1 VEKGDFAPRAGI
13 EYVQQ
18 EHYQHDREVDSGI
31 QMPTS
36 TPCPPR
42 SRLHRDDA
50 FDSRHTRVG
59 EVWGWMQAEGIWGAA
74 EKSRKSEEPE
84 VRRRM
89 LKWFGHEVVWGGVDK
104 GTGAVEEGS
113 IPVTHGDSIGIH
125 RDSTIQEQLKSR
137 FESRQGSG
145 LETAVAVL
153 YIPVQRCRAGP
164 ATSVRVDR
172 RTADGH

>member
-1 VEKGDFAPRAGI
+1 
-13 EYVQQ
+13 
-18 EHYQHDREVDSGI
+18 
-31 QMPTS
+31 
-36 TPCPPR
+36 
-42 SRLHRDDA
+42 
-50 FDSRHTRVG
+50 
-59 EVWGWMQAEGIWGAA
+59 MQAEGIWGAA

-125 RDSTIQEQLKSR
+125 RDSIIQEQLKSR